1 MTIFIVITWLIF
13 SEAIYE
19 GLKANKLHIAS
30 EIIEF
35 IYHTILYFI
44 VIGFLCGIIPARP
57 VNKEFVY
64 VLIGAVLYRYAI
76 FDFVYNISSGADD
89 LFYIGNTKLFDKLFS
104 WFFTKTKFPKASFL
118 FITRFIAL
126 LWGIS
131 WIFELRLGIL

>member
-35 IYHTILYFI
+35 IYHAILYFI

-104 WFFTKTKFPKASFL
+104 WF
-118 FITRFIAL
+118 L
-126 LWGIS
+126 LRQNFQKQAFYLLQG
-131 WIFELRLGIL
+131 LLLYYGVYPGYLN